1 MHTQRSR
8 PFHALRLFGPY
19 SFVDVADGE
28 AERTAA
34 CSWSNGQEALL
45 VLHTVAFLLRE
56 HADVVGQQCEHIG
69 VVSPYNGQVSRT
81 HRRNAPA
88 ARRQQRGGAP
98 LTRPTSACAPAPS
111 TARPPR

>member
-1 MHTQRSR
+1 MRTQRSR

-88 ARRQQRGGAP
+88 ARRRQRGGAP
-98 LTRPTSACAPAPS
+98 LTRPPPR
-111 TARPPR
+111 ARPPPPPLAPPR